1 MRVIEK
7 PVGEE
12 VVFISE
18 AQGAYFIGVDG

>member
-7 PVGEE
+7 PIGEK

-18 AQGAYFIGVDG
+18 AQGAYFVRVDG